1 MQYTVTISLFL
12 YCIVFALLSL
22 ALSKQEMQLLQ
33 DMRLEFCKKMKQL
46 YFDSILYIIVYNLF
60 LVHFIEKL
68 PLCHLLYIIVLSIL
82 VAFILS
88 TSPSIHLKDFPSSQW
103 NEVSFVRLA
112 SASSFNFWIY
122 TMCTKTHI
130 YPNHF
135 ILGELHKKEYFACL
149 KLSEEHLTP
158 VSASKLKWSIL
169 IVPRRYQASIFS
181 PFSKGWGTIF
191 FESGHFLATSW
202 HSKNNFSSRWKIV
215 SLSWL
220 IS

>member
-12 YCIVFALLSL
+12 YCIVFALLNL
-22 ALSKQEMQLLQ
+22 ALSQQEMQLLQ

-103 NEVSFVRLA
+103 NEVSFVRFA
-112 SASSFNFWIY
+112 SASSFIFEFIQ
-122 TMCTKTHI
+122 CTQGHI
-130 YPNHF
+130 PQSF
-135 ILGELHKKEYFACL
+135 RFGQAAKKRIFYL
-149 KLSEEHLTP
+149 KRSEEHLIP
-158 VSASKLKWSIL
+158 VSAS
-169 IVPRRYQASIFS
+169 
-181 PFSKGWGTIF
+181 
-191 FESGHFLATSW
+191 
-202 HSKNNFSSRWKIV
+202 N
-215 SLSWL
+215 LSEAF
-220 IS
+220 